1 MKLNYEKLREDVRK
15 VGVAM
20 ILGGGLGFFTDK
32 VTSFEALFLSA
43 FGTIVLLAALFENE
57 SNHV

>member
-32 VTSFEALFLSA
+32 VSSFEAMFLSV
-43 FGTIVLLAALFENE
+43 FGSIVLLAALFENE
-57 SNHV
+57 SSHV